1 MTMSKKKKLVLE
13 GDEITLFIAMCM
25 IVMEDCDGT
34 AEGHMIHIHKSKI
47 EPLFQRA
54 CKTKAA
60 T

>member
-1 MTMSKKKKLVLE
+1 MGKKKKLVLV
-13 GDEITLFIAMCM
+13 GDEITSFIAMCL

-54 CKTKAA
+54 CGAKAA